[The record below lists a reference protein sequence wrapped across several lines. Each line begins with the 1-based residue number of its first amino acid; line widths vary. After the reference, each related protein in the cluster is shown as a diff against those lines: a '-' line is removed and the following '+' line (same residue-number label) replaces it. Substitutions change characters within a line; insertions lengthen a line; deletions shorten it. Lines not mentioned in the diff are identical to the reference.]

1 MIKLLN
7 FHSLDSMVEN
17 RQKVTGLYPEWYP
30 QSAVLIAWPD
40 QHTDF
45 ATILDSIEKT
55 YVDVVSAITRYQTVI
70 IAVRDQQLKTHV
82 IKRLATHQINPS
94 QVIYVIIAYDDIWV
108 RDIAP
113 IAVQHNHSTQL
124 LCFQFNAWGNQY
136 PCHDDARFAQRFA
149 ASQVLQAPVKTSNL
163 ILEGGAFDSNG
174 LGELLTTASCIYDH
188 RRNQLDKSSI
198 QQKIT
203 KALNTDRLIVLEH
216 GQLVGDD
223 TGGHI
228 DTLARFCSSDIIA
241 YTSCDNSNDV
251 HYQSLKQTLNQLK
264 QLRTAQ
270 NKPYK
275 LIALPLPSTI
285 FNNDQQQ
292 LPANYANFLII
303 NNAVLVPQ
311 YRDPNDTT
319 AINRL
324 GKCFPQRDMIPIDS
338 LHLISQFGS
347 VHCMTM
353 NYPQTLKPSHIQ

>member
-1 MIKLLN
+1 
-7 FHSLDSMVEN
+7 MVEN
-17 RQKVTGLYPEWYP
+17 RQTVTGLYPEWYP

-40 QHTDF
+40 RHTDF
-45 ATILDSIEKT
+45 AAILDSIEKT
-55 YVDVVSAITRYQTVI
+55 YIDIVSAITRYQTAI
-70 IAVRDQQLKTHV
+70 IAVRDQQLKMHV
-82 IKRLATHQINPS
+82 TKRLAAHYINPS
-94 QVIYVIIAYDDIWV
+94 QVIYVVIAYDDIWV

-113 IAVQHNHSTQL
+113 IAVQHNRSTQL

-136 PCHDDARFAQRFA
+136 PCQDDARFAQRFA

-163 ILEGGAFDSNG
+163 FIEGGAFDSNG
-174 LGELLTTASCIYDH
+174 QGELLTTASCIYDQ

-203 KALNTDRLIVLEH
+203 NALNTDRLIVLEH

-228 DTLARFCSSDIIA
+228 DTLARFCSSDTIA
-241 YTSCDNSNDV
+241 YTSCDDSQNAN
-251 HYQSLKQTLNQLK
+251 YYLLKQMLDELQ

-270 NKPYK
+270 NKPYH
-275 LIALPLPSTI
+275 LCALPLPSTI
-285 FNNDQQQ
+285 YNGDQQQ

-311 YRDPNDTT
+311 YRDPKDVI
-319 AINRL
+319 AMNRL
-324 GKCFPQRDMIPIDS
+324 GKCFPHRDMIPIDS